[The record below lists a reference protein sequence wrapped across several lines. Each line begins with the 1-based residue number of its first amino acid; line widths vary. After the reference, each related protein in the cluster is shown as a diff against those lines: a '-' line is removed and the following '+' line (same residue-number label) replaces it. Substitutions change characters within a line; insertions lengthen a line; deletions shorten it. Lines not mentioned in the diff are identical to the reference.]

1 MRAMPQSVYRY
12 IFRYSKKRQVVV
24 IGMTLA
30 LLPLAPIPLEL
41 QRRLLDDAVANK
53 DVSLLVWLAALYV
66 GALLLGA
73 GIKLAMRIQR
83 ELISAQIVHTLRRSV
98 FYCIY
103 TMTLPSKIKASA
115 DGEDVVDEGAVVSML
130 SSEVEKLG
138 GFAGSAISG
147 PLLQVGTLISV
158 LGYMFYI
165 EPLVAAIALAL
176 YSPQFIVVPIFQA
189 RMNRLAAKKAIK
201 VRELGTFI
209 VDQAEEEL
217 LEQEPPAVFTELTDA
232 ILRIR
237 TKFLMTKNIM
247 KTINNLL
254 IAMGPFGVI
263 SYGGYMAIQGEIE
276 VGVILAF
283 VSGLERLGGPIRDL
297 IGSYSSITAARMRYG
312 ILLSSF
318 PSHIDA
324 DDPVPMP
331 DMMSNDL
338 KSDA

>member
-1 MRAMPQSVYRY
+1 MRALPQSVYRY

-24 IGMTLA
+24 VGMTLA

-53 DVSLLVWLAALYV
+53 DVSLLAWLAALYV

-103 TMTLPSKIKASA
+103 TMTPPSKIKASA
-115 DGEDVVDEGAVVSML
+115 DGEDVVDEGTVVSML

>member
-1 MRAMPQSVYRY
+1 MRAMPLSVYRY
-12 IFRYSKKRQVVV
+12 IFRYSKKKQVVV
-24 IGMTLA
+24 ILMTLA

-53 DVSLLVWLAALYV
+53 DVELLVWLALLYV
-66 GALLLGA
+66 GALLLSA

-83 ELISAQIVHTLRRSV
+83 ELISAQIVHSLRRSV

-103 TMTLPSKIKASA
+103 TIIPPSKIKASA
-115 DGEDVVDEGAVVSML
+115 EGKDVVDEGAVVSML

-147 PLLQVGTLISV
+147 PLLQIGTLISV
-158 LGYMFYI
+158 LGYMFFI
-165 EPLVAAIALAL
+165 EPLVATIALIL

-189 RMNRLAAKKAIK
+189 RMNRLAAKKALK
-201 VRELGTFI
+201 VRELGNFI

-217 LEQEPPAVFTELTDA
+217 LEQEPPQAFTNLTDT
-232 ILRIR
+232 ILKIR

-263 SYGGYMAIQGEIE
+263 AYGGYLAIQGDVE

-297 IGSYSSITAARMRYG
+297 IGSYSSITDARMRYA

-318 PSHIDA
+318 PSHVDA
-324 DDPVPMP
+324 DDPTPMP
-331 DMMSNDL
+331 KVMGKDVEL
-338 KSDA
+338 EI

>member
-1 MRAMPQSVYRY
+1 
-12 IFRYSKKRQVVV
+12 
-24 IGMTLA
+24 
-30 LLPLAPIPLEL
+30 
-41 QRRLLDDAVANK
+41 
-53 DVSLLVWLAALYV
+53 
-66 GALLLGA
+66 
-73 GIKLAMRIQR
+73 
-83 ELISAQIVHTLRRSV
+83 
-98 FYCIY
+98 
-103 TMTLPSKIKASA
+103 
-115 DGEDVVDEGAVVSML
+115 
-130 SSEVEKLG
+130 
-138 GFAGSAISG
+138 
-147 PLLQVGTLISV
+147 
-158 LGYMFYI
+158 
-165 EPLVAAIALAL
+165 
-176 YSPQFIVVPIFQA
+176 
-189 RMNRLAAKKAIK
+189 
-201 VRELGTFI
+201 
-209 VDQAEEEL
+209 
-217 LEQEPPAVFTELTDA
+217 
-232 ILRIR
+232 
-237 TKFLMTKNIM
+237 M

>member
-66 GALLLGA
+66 AALLLGA

-103 TMTLPSKIKASA
+103 TMTPPSKIKASA

>member
-1 MRAMPQSVYRY
+1 MRALPQSVYRY

-24 IGMTLA
+24 VGMTLA

-103 TMTLPSKIKASA
+103 TMTPPSKIKASA
-115 DGEDVVDEGAVVSML
+115 DGEDVVDEGTVVSML

-237 TKFLMTKNIM
+237 TKFLMTMNIM

-324 DDPVPMP
+324 DDPIPMI

>member
-103 TMTLPSKIKASA
+103 TMTPPSKIKASA

-176 YSPQFIVVPIFQA
+176 YSPQFIVVSIFQA

>member
-1 MRAMPQSVYRY
+1 MRSMPQSVYRY
-12 IFRYSKKRQVVV
+12 IFRYSKARQMVV
-24 IGMTLA
+24 IVMTLG

-41 QRRLLDDAVANK
+41 QRRMLDDAVAGK
-53 DVSLLVWLAALYV
+53 DVDLLIWLGSLYIATLVLASGLK
-66 GALLLGA
+66 LL
-73 GIKLAMRIQR
+73 MRIQR
-83 ELISAQIVHTLRRSV
+83 ELISAKIVHTLRRSV

-103 TMTLPSKIKASA
+103 TIIPPSQIKASA
-115 DGEDVVDEGAVVSML
+115 AGEDVVDEGAVVSML

-147 PLLQVGTLISV
+147 PLLQIGTLVSI

-176 YSPQFIVVPIFQA
+176 YSPQFIIVPIFQA
-189 RMNRLAAKKAIK
+189 RMNRLAKRKALK
-201 VRELGTFI
+201 VRRLANFI

-217 LEQEPPAVFTELTDA
+217 LQQEPPALFTELTDA
-232 ILRIR
+232 ILKIR
-237 TKFLMTKNIM
+237 TKFLMTKNVM
-247 KTINNLL
+247 KTLNNLL

-263 SYGGYMAIQGEIE
+263 AYGGYLAINDQIE

-297 IGSYSSITAARMRYG
+297 IGSYSSITDARMRYG
-312 ILLSSF
+312 ILLASF
-318 PSHIDA
+318 PSHMDA

-331 DMMSNDL
+331 NMMGGETI
-338 KSDA
+338 

>member
-1 MRAMPQSVYRY
+1 MRAMPLSVYRY
-12 IFRYSKKRQVVV
+12 IFRYSKKKQVVV
-24 IGMTLA
+24 ILMTLA

-53 DVSLLVWLAALYV
+53 DVELLVWLALLYV
-66 GALLLGA
+66 GALLLSA

-83 ELISAQIVHTLRRSV
+83 ELISAQIVHSLRRSV

-103 TMTLPSKIKASA
+103 TIIPPSKIKASA
-115 DGEDVVDEGAVVSML
+115 QGEDVVDEGAVVSML

-147 PLLQVGTLISV
+147 PLLQIGTLISV
-158 LGYMFYI
+158 LGYMFFI
-165 EPLVAAIALAL
+165 EPLVATIALIL

-189 RMNRLAAKKAIK
+189 RMNRLAAKKALK
-201 VRELGTFI
+201 VRELGNFI

-217 LEQEPPAVFTELTDA
+217 LEQEPPQAFTNLTDT
-232 ILRIR
+232 ILKIR

-263 SYGGYMAIQGEIE
+263 AYGGYLAIQGDVE

-297 IGSYSSITAARMRYG
+297 IGSYSSITDARMRYA

-318 PSHIDA
+318 PSHVDA
-324 DDPVPMP
+324 DDPTPMP
-331 DMMSNDL
+331 KVMGKDVEL
-338 KSDA
+338 EI